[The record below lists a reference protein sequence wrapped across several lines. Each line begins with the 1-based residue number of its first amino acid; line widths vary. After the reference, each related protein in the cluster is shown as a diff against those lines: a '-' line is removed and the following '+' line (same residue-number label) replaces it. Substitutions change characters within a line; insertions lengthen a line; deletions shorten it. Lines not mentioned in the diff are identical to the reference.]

1 MPLHRNGFWNSLK
14 KNIPEI
20 LLMQVVRLKQGC
32 EKRLLRGHKWVFS
45 NEIDEPLKNFSPG
58 WVKIYSHKE
67 ALIGTGYINPHSLIA
82 VRIISRNEE
91 EPGREI
97 FFKRIAKA
105 SERKKS
111 LYPDSNALRIIYGES
126 DNLAGLILDRFGDV
140 FVCQAN
146 TLCMSEH
153 QEIIKDCIIE
163 LFSPEAVVFRN
174 DSRARTLEGLNQ
186 EKYIAY
192 GRLPERVS
200 VKMNGLNF
208 EVDVLNGQKT
218 GLFLD
223 QRDNR
228 EVLRKYAPGR
238 SVLDLYCYDGAWSL
252 VAKSAGASSVTGI
265 DSSPF
270 AVERARNNASINNL
284 GCIFIEAQALDVLK
298 SLSRNSQDMIILDP
312 PAFAKSRKDLPAAI
326 RGYIDINR
334 RALLALKSGGILV
347 SCSCSYN
354 ISPEDFHEVILKA
367 AVSAGKELRLLESR
381 GQALDHPVLLAMPET
396 AYLKCLILE
405 AV

>member
-1 MPLHRNGFWNSLK
+1 
-14 KNIPEI
+14 
-20 LLMQVVRLKQGC
+20 MQIVRLKQGC
-32 EKRLLRGHKWVFS
+32 EKRLIKGHKWVFS
-45 NEIDEPLKNFSPG
+45 NEIAEPLKNFSPG

-67 ALIGTGYINPHSLIA
+67 AFIGTGYINPHSLIA

-91 EPGREI
+91 EPGRAI
-97 FFKRIAKA
+97 FLKRIAEA

-111 LYPDSNALRIIYGES
+111 LYPESTALRIIYGES
-126 DNLAGLILDRFGDV
+126 DNLPGLILDRYGDV

-153 QEIIKDCIIE
+153 QEIIKECILE
-163 LFSPEAVVFRN
+163 LFSPKAIVFRN
-174 DSRARTLEGLNQ
+174 DSRARILEGLKQ
-186 EKYIAY
+186 EKYLAY
-192 GRLPERVS
+192 GSLPERVL

-218 GLFLD
+218 GFFLD

-228 EVLRKYAPGR
+228 EALRKYAPGR
-238 SVLDLYCYDGAWSL
+238 SVLDFYCYDGAWSL
-252 VAKSAGASSVTGI
+252 VAESAGAAGVTGI

-270 AVERARNNASINNL
+270 AVERAKNNASINNL
-284 GCIFIEAQALDVLK
+284 NCKFIKAEALDVLK
-298 SLSRNSQDMIILDP
+298 SLTRNSQDIIILDP
-312 PAFAKSRKDLPAAI
+312 PAFAKSKKDLPDAI

-334 RALLALKSGGILV
+334 RALLALKPGGILV

-354 ISPEDFHEVILKA
+354 ISYEDFHEVILKA

-405 AV
+405 AI

>member
-1 MPLHRNGFWNSLK
+1 
-14 KNIPEI
+14 
-20 LLMQVVRLKQGC
+20 MQFVRLKQGC
-32 EKRLLRGHKWVFS
+32 EKRILQGHKWVFS
-45 NEIDEPLKNFSPG
+45 NEIAESVKLFSAG
-58 WVKIYSHKE
+58 WAKVYSHKGNF
-67 ALIGTGYINPHSLIA
+67 IGTGYLIPHSLIA
-82 VRIISRNEE
+82 IRLFSRNEE
-91 EPGREI
+91 EPGWNL
-97 FFKRIAKA
+97 FSNRISAA
-105 SERKKS
+105 FERKKG
-111 LYPDSNALRIIYGES
+111 LYPDSNAFRIIFGES
-126 DNLAGLILDRFGDV
+126 DNLPGLILDRYGDV

-163 LFSPEAVVFRN
+163 LFSPEAIVFRN
-174 DSRARTLEGLNQ
+174 DSRARILEGLKQ
-186 EKYIAY
+186 EKLLVY
-192 GRLPERVS
+192 GVLNERVR

-218 GLFLD
+218 GLFMD

-228 EVLRKYAPGR
+228 EAMRKYAAGR
-238 SVLDLYCYDGAWSL
+238 SVLDVYCYDGAWSL
-252 VAKSAGASSVTGI
+252 VAESAGASEVTGV
-265 DSSPF
+265 DSSRF
-270 AVERARNNASINNL
+270 AVDRARSNASINSL
-284 GCIFIEAQALDVLK
+284 GCKFVEAEALDFLK

-334 RALLALKSGGILV
+334 RALLALKSRGILV

-354 ISPEDFHEVILKA
+354 ISPQEFHDVILRA

-396 AYLKCLILE
+396 AYLKCFILE
-405 AV
+405 VA

>member
-1 MPLHRNGFWNSLK
+1 MLV
-14 KNIPEI
+14 I
-20 LLMQVVRLKQGC
+20 RLKQGC
-32 EKRLLRGHKWVFS
+32 EKRLIKGHKWIFS
-45 NEIDEPLKNFSPG
+45 NEISEPLKNSSKG

-67 ALIGTGYINPHSLIA
+67 VLLGTGYINPNSLIA
-82 VRIISRNEE
+82 VRIISRNDE
-91 EPGREI
+91 EPGRHI
-97 FFKRIAKA
+97 FLKRISQS
-105 SERKKS
+105 SERKIK
-111 LYPDSNALRIIYGES
+111 LYPESNAYRIIYGES
-126 DNLAGLILDRFGDV
+126 DNLAGLIIDRYGDV

-163 LFSPEAVVFRN
+163 LFSPEAIVFRN
-174 DSRARTLEGLNQ
+174 DSRARILEGLKQ
-186 EKYIAY
+186 EKYVAY

-200 VKMNGLNF
+200 VKMNGLKF
-208 EVDVLNGQKT
+208 DVDVLNGQKT

-223 QRDNR
+223 QRDNL
-228 EVLRKYAPGR
+228 ETLRKYASGR
-238 SVLDLYCYDGAWSL
+238 SVLDFYCYDGAWSL
-252 VAKSAGASSVTGI
+252 VAESAGAAGVTGI
-265 DSSPF
+265 DRS
-270 AVERARNNASINNL
+270 ALALERAKNNASINNL
-284 GCIFIEAQALDVLK
+284 KSKFIEAEALDVLK
-298 SLSRNSQDMIILDP
+298 SLNRNSQDMIILDP
-312 PAFAKSRKDLPAAI
+312 PAFAKSKKDLPGAI

-354 ISPEDFHEVILKA
+354 MSPEDFHEVILKA

-405 AV
+405 AI

>member
-1 MPLHRNGFWNSLK
+1 
-14 KNIPEI
+14 
-20 LLMQVVRLKQGC
+20 MQVVRLKQGC
-32 EKRLLRGHKWVFS
+32 EKRLIKGHKWVFS
-45 NEIDEPLKNFSPG
+45 NEITEPLKNFSPG

-67 ALIGTGYINPHSLIA
+67 AFIGTGYINPHSLIA

-91 EPGREI
+91 EPGRAI
-97 FFKRIAKA
+97 FLKRIAEA
-105 SERKKS
+105 LERKKS
-111 LYPDSNALRIIYGES
+111 LYPESNALRIIYGES
-126 DNLAGLILDRFGDV
+126 DNLPGLILDRYGDV

-153 QEIIKDCIIE
+153 QEIIKECILE
-163 LFSPEAVVFRN
+163 LFSPKAIVFRN
-174 DSRARTLEGLNQ
+174 DSRARILEGLKQ
-186 EKYIAY
+186 EKYLAY
-192 GRLPERVS
+192 GRLPERVL

-208 EVDVLNGQKT
+208 DVDVLNGQKT

-228 EVLRKYAPGR
+228 EALRKYAPGR
-238 SVLDLYCYDGAWSL
+238 SVLDFYCYDGAWSL
-252 VAKSAGASSVTGI
+252 VAESAGAAGVTGI

-270 AVERARNNASINNL
+270 AVERAKNNASINNL
-284 GCIFIEAQALDVLK
+284 GCKFIEAEALDVLK
-298 SLSRNSQDMIILDP
+298 SLTRNSQDMIILDP
-312 PAFAKSRKDLPAAI
+312 PAFAKSKKDLPDAI

-334 RALLALKSGGILV
+334 RALLALKPGGILV

-354 ISPEDFHEVILKA
+354 MSYEDFHEVILKA

-396 AYLKCLILE
+396 AYLKCLILV
-405 AV
+405 AI